1 MKNIKIIK
9 IRRKLDKLDD
19 KFLKLIKK
27 RTLLVN
33 QVLANKKYKKEI
45 VDNQR
50 IKKILQNI
58 RKKSIINKIDTKITR
73 RIWVNMI
80 RAYIDYEFRKFR
92 KK

>member
-9 IRRKLDKLDD
+9 IRKKLDKLDD

-80 RAYIDYEFRKFR
+80 KAYIDYEFRKFR

>member
-9 IRRKLDKLDD
+9 IRKKLDKLDD

-58 RKKSIINKIDTKITR
+58 KKKSKINKIDTKITR

>member
-9 IRRKLDKLDD
+9 IRKKLDKLDD

>member
-80 RAYIDYEFRKFR
+80 KAYIDYEFRKFR